1 SGRNE
6 KAAHSPVHAQK
17 VATGSPKRE
26 EPLTSDENTLRP
38 GPVAM
43 GFFIRAGFY
52 RHDMAHHRVAGEVNT
67 QPAEPDATLRMIIEL
82 NRRQVGNEIDY
93 TIFLFARLHFAAK
106 EILLPGK
113 TVLEL
118 MGHVED
124 NIRRVI

>member
-1 SGRNE
+1 LGFQVPPKKVPTR
-6 KAAHSPVHAQK
+6 SPQK
-17 VATGSPKRE
+17 RVT
-26 EPLTSDENTLRP
+26 LTSNNNTLRP
-38 GPVAM
+38 GTVAM

-118 MGHVED
+118 MRNVED
-124 NIRRVI
+124 EIRRVI